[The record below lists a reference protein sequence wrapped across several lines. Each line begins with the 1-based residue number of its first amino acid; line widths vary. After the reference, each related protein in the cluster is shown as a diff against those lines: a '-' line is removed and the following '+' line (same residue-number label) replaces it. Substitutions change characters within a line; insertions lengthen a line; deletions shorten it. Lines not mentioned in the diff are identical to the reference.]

1 VVTGAGVE
9 RPGPQGEPA
18 LGLGA
23 NVLDWPYSNDRGDMA
38 RKSAEV
44 RREEILAATVE
55 EIEAT
60 GLRTL
65 RVADVADRL
74 SLSASLVIYHFATKE
89 ALVAAAFDHAGRSDL
104 EHARELA
111 AGSGSAR
118 QRLREVIGW
127 YMPAGSTRSWKIWI
141 DGWSA
146 GLFDD
151 DLKATFSALD
161 QEWKT
166 VLADLIVEDL
176 EAGEATARSA
186 EAGACATRILAYLD
200 GLAVQLLFNPE
211 TVGPEQLAAWVDDF
225 LTNELG

>member
-1 VVTGAGVE
+1 
-9 RPGPQGEPA
+9 
-18 LGLGA
+18 
-23 NVLDWPYSNDRGDMA
+23 MA

-74 SLSASLVIYHFATKE
+74 GLSASLVIYHFATKE

-118 QRLREVIGW
+118 QRLRAVIGW

-166 VLADLIVEDL
+166 VLA
-176 EAGEATARSA
+176 
-186 EAGACATRILAYLD
+186 
-200 GLAVQLLFNPE
+200 
-211 TVGPEQLAAWVDDF
+211 
-225 LTNELG
+225 